1 MTTVVDRQA
10 APILVVDDQEAV
22 RATVADVLRSAG
34 YTVVESGDGLDALA
48 MLSAGRFE
56 AMVLDLRMPRLGGAA
71 LLRALPA
78 PPPTVVLSASELAD
92 EDLARGG
99 SGVQAQLRKPV
110 APQRLIDAVRAAVA
124 SASA

>member
-34 YTVVESGDGLDALA
+34 YTVVESGDGLDALS

-92 EDLARGG
+92 EDLERAG

>member
-10 APILVVDDQEAV
+10 APILVVDDQESV

-92 EDLARGG
+92 EDLERAG

>member
-92 EDLARGG
+92 DDLERAG